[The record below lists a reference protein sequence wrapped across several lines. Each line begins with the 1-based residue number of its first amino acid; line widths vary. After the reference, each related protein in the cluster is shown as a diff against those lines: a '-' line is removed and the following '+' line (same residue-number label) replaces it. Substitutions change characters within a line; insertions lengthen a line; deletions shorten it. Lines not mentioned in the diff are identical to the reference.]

1 MKQVLHK
8 IVSIFLAAIVL
19 MTTMSFT
26 VDMHFCGETLVDFS
40 FTQQVKTCGMETNQ
54 TASSCEKVAANKSSC
69 CTDKQVVKEGSEDLK
84 ISFVQLSLEQH
95 VFLTAFTYTYLDRF
109 EEIDSQ
115 ETSFQDADPPF
126 VRRDLQVLHQTF
138 LI

>member
-1 MKQVLHK
+1 
-8 IVSIFLAAIVL
+8 
-19 MTTMSFT
+19 
-26 VDMHFCGETLVDFS
+26 
-40 FTQQVKTCGMETNQ
+40 METNQ

-109 EEIDSQ
+109 EEIDTQ